1 MYFSEYI
8 VILQNYLPNYL
19 IKFLTNYSQ
28 EMTRLLRNP
37 EIYYR
42 FQKKASLKPI
52 LSQMNKDYTF
62 SFYIES

>member
-1 MYFSEYI
+1 MHFSEYI
-8 VILQNYLPNYL
+8 VILQSYLPNYL

-28 EMTRLLRNP
+28 EMTRLLRIP